1 METTKRPVRTGKK
14 KEVMKKLV
22 LWITFFILCAAV
34 IGGAVQAGI
43 SDHRCNECLKG
54 VNEKVYE
61 NSKFAGKC
69 IYNN

>member
-1 METTKRPVRTGKK
+1 METTKGPVRTGKK

-22 LWITFFILCAAV
+22 LWITFFILCTAV

-43 SDHRCNECLKG
+43 NDHQCNECLKG
-54 VNEKVYE
+54 VDEKAYE
-61 NSKFAGKC
+61 NSKFADKC